1 MRLVLLDGQELTR
14 LMVKYN
20 VGVSVR
26 ESFDLKQVDED
37 FFED

>member
-1 MRLVLLDGQELTR
+1 MQLVRMDGRELTR
-14 LMVKYN
+14 LMVRYN

-26 ESFDLKQVDED
+26 ESFDIKEVNDS